1 MKTIV
6 ENVEFK
12 GIPLAK
18 VQIHLVSVTVKDDN
32 SAKTYHKVSNV
43 RMIDGEEVI
52 EFLSSYNLP
61 FTYEGRS
68 VMQEA
73 MNAILAYL
81 ADPNT

>member
-1 MKTIV
+1 METIV

-12 GIPLAK
+12 GIP
-18 VQIHLVSVTVKDDN
+18 
-32 SAKTYHKVSNV
+32 
-43 RMIDGEEVI
+43 
-52 EFLSSYNLP
+52 FL